1 MTGFPT
7 DLAVPSFDWWHT
19 DAGDFRWDEEH
30 GLHSHFCLQF
40 SDEKFDVAILF
51 CDPNSPMVSVE
62 GWKGFWVLHY
72 KTVKQ
77 TQLQFVTFTQVLI
90 SSVCFNSNH
99 SYVLLIHC
107 SIQKDKQIQYKT
119 NTAPINFNAGYN
131 FFFFFSPPEDFLLL
145 IFFFE
150 SIR

>member
-7 DLAVPSFDWWHT
+7 DLAVPNFDWWHT

-62 GWKGFWVLHY
+62 G
-72 KTVKQ
+72 
-77 TQLQFVTFTQVLI
+77 
-90 SSVCFNSNH
+90 
-99 SYVLLIHC
+99 
-107 SIQKDKQIQYKT
+107 
-119 NTAPINFNAGYN
+119 
-131 FFFFFSPPEDFLLL
+131 
-145 IFFFE
+145 
-150 SIR
+150 